1 MMPGLLPWGC
11 EGQLSV
17 ANPDYRAL
25 ADKAHAE
32 ADAALLDNVRDRCLR
47 SAAAFPAAK
56 PNSPPP
62 PRPKPPPDPVNGTK
76 TGKWCAYESGCDC

>member
-47 SAAAFPAAK
+47 SAAAFT
-56 PNSPPP
+56 
-62 PRPKPPPDPVNGTK
+62 RR
-76 TGKWCAYESGCDC
+76 